1 MVKPKFAKIIEVP
14 GESVVAAAGRR
25 IAQLFDSGKGLV
37 LSLSGG
43 KDSLCLHDLVYRY
56 VVAHPECAHRLE
68 VTFFDEEA
76 VFDEC
81 VELMHWCRQRWLALG
96 VRFVWYALPCKHNN
110 CFHSLEEE
118 ETWVVYDPACRDR
131 WVRQPPPF
139 AVTDS
144 PIFSRPGQWNY
155 QQACALLYKGRLRV
169 CGVRMDESIQRR
181 NAVTSKLRGYNGELS
196 LRPDD
201 LQYPM
206 WDWRN
211 SDVWLYIR
219 EHDLPYPRAYEN
231 IYAVR
236 GAGRLRM
243 SQFFSIDT
251 APALARMAE
260 YYPGLWDR
268 IVRREPNAYLA
279 SLYFESEMFR
289 RVFKRRKRV
298 ASSGTAGEEVD
309 YKARCY
315 AMLRDKTYAKCVPI
329 RSVLYLIT
337 CYRQYMVRDD
347 WSRLYAL
354 LTAGD
359 PKGRTIRALFLIVRS
374 RRSA

>member
-1 MVKPKFAKIIEVP
+1 MVKARYAKLIEVP
-14 GESVVAAAGRR
+14 GESVVTAAERR
-25 IAQLFDSGKGLV
+25 IARLFNSGRGLV

-43 KDSLCLHDLVYRY
+43 KDSLCLHDLIYRY
-56 VVAHPECAHRLE
+56 VIAHPECACKLE

-81 VELMHWCRQRWLALG
+81 IDLMHWCRQRWLAIG
-96 VRFVWYALPCKHNN
+96 VKFTWYALPCKHNN
-110 CFHSLEEE
+110 CFHSLEDE

-139 AVTDS
+139 AITDS

-155 QQACALLYKGRLRV
+155 QQASALLSKGRLRV
-169 CGVRMDESIQRR
+169 CGVRMDESYQRR
-181 NAVTSKLRGYNGELS
+181 NSIKSKLRSNNGELS
-196 LRPDD
+196 LRPAD

-206 WDWRN
+206 WDWRE

-219 EHDLPYPRAYEN
+219 EHGLPYPRAYEN
-231 IYAVR
+231 IYAVL

-251 APALARMAE
+251 AGALARMAE

-289 RVFKRRKRV
+289 RVSKRKRV
-298 ASSGTAGEEVD
+298 DASDMVTEVD
-309 YKARCY
+309 YKSRCY
-315 AMLRDKTYAKCVPI
+315 TMLRDNTYVKRIPI
-329 RSVLYLIT
+329 RSVLNLIT
-337 CYRQYMVRDD
+337 CYRQYMVQDD
-347 WSRLYAL
+347 WAKLYAI

-359 PKGRTIRALFLIVRS
+359 PKGRSIRALSLNVRG
-374 RRSA
+374 RRVYE